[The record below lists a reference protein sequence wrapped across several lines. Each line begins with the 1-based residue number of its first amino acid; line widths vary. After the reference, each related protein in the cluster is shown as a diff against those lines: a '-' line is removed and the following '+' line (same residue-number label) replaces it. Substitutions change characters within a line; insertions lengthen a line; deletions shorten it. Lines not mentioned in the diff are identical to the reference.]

1 MKIDANE
8 FFLMKPQFTTKQTQS
23 KNFKAVQNQEI
34 GFDCNILM
42 KARTDMNLMKPYR
55 YEKMTAV

>member
-1 MKIDANE
+1 M
-8 FFLMKPQFTTKQTQS
+8 QS

-42 KARTDMNLMKPYR
+42 KARTDMKPYR
-55 YEKMTAV
+55 NEKMTAV

>member
-1 MKIDANE
+1 
-8 FFLMKPQFTTKQTQS
+8 MKPQFTTKQTQS